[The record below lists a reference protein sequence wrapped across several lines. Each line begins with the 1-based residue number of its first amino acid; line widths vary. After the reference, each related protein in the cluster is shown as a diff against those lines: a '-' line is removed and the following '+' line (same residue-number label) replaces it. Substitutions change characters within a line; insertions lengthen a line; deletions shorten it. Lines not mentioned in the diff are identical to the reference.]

1 MEATVE
7 NCGPEGF
14 CAEIGIPLSKGTIL
28 VVQMAGDSVGDGWQ
42 GGFRSHHWVK
52 IPHGLLIVFKHGHG
66 GRSKWRIVI
75 YVGQQPLWR
84 Q

>member
-1 MEATVE
+1 MEGTVE

-42 GGFRSHHWVK
+42 GGFRSM
-52 IPHGLLIVFKHGHG
+52 GLAEV
-66 GRSKWRIVI
+66 RWSKPIAAGSERYTIGLK
-75 YVGQQPLWR
+75 YLMAY
-84 Q
+84 